1 MGKTR
6 KEILDAVKK
15 CICEVYEEQG
25 ADVKQLED
33 LFASDDSLVEETD
46 LYWEI
51 GFCSLEMQDFVCKV
65 NESLQVNIPDES
77 LVYINTIGDMVNYLY
92 KKINID

>member
-1 MGKTR
+1 MEKSR

-15 CICEVYEEQG
+15 CICEIYEEQG
-25 ADVKQLED
+25 EDVKQLD
-33 LFASDDSLVEETD
+33 NLFTSDDSLVEETD

-51 GFCSLEMQDFVCKV
+51 GFSSLEMQDFVCKI

-92 KKINID
+92 KKLNID